1 LIPRVSATLADVSE
15 RRLRSAGWFAL
26 LLGVGVQL
34 AAQSAPTITPDAS
47 LYPAIAQARPRGISG
62 VTVSRPFFNPALGQ
76 KVTIAFS
83 IGRPG
88 TVEVNILDSQR
99 VTIRRIL
106 TRSKALP
113 GSIRLDWNGRDEKGI
128 PLPDGVYSLSIKLGW
143 GGGSET
149 YSPGALPPDEWIV
162 YGATYDRRTAVIGYQ
177 LSKPASVL
185 LTAQAFS
192 ARSAASATP
201 DVLTKIVANWEPRVA
216 GSVIEQWNGLDESGR
231 VYLPEQ
237 AKFLFMIKARALPE
251 NAVITVGNRIALP
264 VARARGEEGG
274 RR

>member
-1 LIPRVSATLADVSE
+1 MP
-15 RRLRSAGWFAL
+15 LRSAGLFALL

-34 AAQSAPTITPDAS
+34 AAQSAPTITPDAAHH
-47 LYPAIAQARPRGISG
+47 PAIAQARPRVISG

-76 KVTIAFS
+76 EVTIAFS

-88 TVEVNILDSQR
+88 TLEVGILDSHR
-99 VTIRRIL
+99 ATVRRIL
-106 TRSKALP
+106 NRSKARP
-113 GSIRLDWNGRDEKGI
+113 GSIRLDWNGRDEKGVL
-128 PLPDGVYSLSIKLGW
+128 LPDGVYSLSIELAW
-143 GGGSET
+143 SGGSET
-149 YSPGALPPDEWIV
+149 YSPGALPPEEWIV

-201 DVLTKIVANWEPRVA
+201 DVLTKVVADWEPRVA

-237 AKFLFMIKARALPE
+237 PKFLFMVQAKALPE
-251 NAVITVGNRIALP
+251 NAIITVGNRTALS